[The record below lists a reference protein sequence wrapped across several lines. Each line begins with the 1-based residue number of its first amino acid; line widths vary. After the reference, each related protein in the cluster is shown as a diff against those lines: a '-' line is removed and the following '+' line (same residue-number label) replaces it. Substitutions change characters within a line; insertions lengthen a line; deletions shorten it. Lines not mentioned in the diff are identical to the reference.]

1 MDTATRKRILYSALV
16 ALPLLLS
23 LSYPWRD
30 ETEGIGSI
38 LSSIGW
44 FGFLLALL
52 VIVVVAGTMVTASVR
67 TRRRN
72 PTRT

>member
-1 MDTATRKRILYSALV
+1 MNTATRKRILYSALV
-16 ALPLLLS
+16 ALPLLLA

-30 ETEGIGSI
+30 EAAGIGMI
-38 LSSIGW
+38 LSLIGW

-52 VIVVVAGTMVTASVR
+52 VILVVAGAMVMASVR
-67 TRRRN
+67 TRRRS